1 MQVRVVHSGSLH
13 LPLRL
18 KAFAIVQDDKN
29 QITDWLPDEL
39 REQSSERRS
48 RMIVDLKGSTVV
60 SYVFQSTTVRP
71 PASLAMCRLD
81 CSTRAA
87 FWCPVP
93 PITSPSQTAARIS
106 CVVPPRLLWSHVKQ
120 PDTPGPTMTMASSS
134 NQRSRTGT
142 TAQQAL

>member
-1 MQVRVVHSGSLH
+1 MHSGSLH

-60 SYVFQSTTVRP
+60 SYVFQSTTVR
-71 PASLAMCRLD
+71 
-81 CSTRAA
+81 STRQLY
-87 FWCPVP
+87 PHSVMH
-93 PITSPSQTAARIS
+93 
-106 CVVPPRLLWSHVKQ
+106 L
-120 PDTPGPTMTMASSS
+120 
-134 NQRSRTGT
+134 NQ
-142 TAQQAL
+142 

>member
-1 MQVRVVHSGSLH
+1 MHSGSLH

-71 PASLAMCRLD
+71 NAQLTLMAVISLSGVTHAYRLCQF
-81 CSTRAA
+81 CSIEHPHTHLH
-87 FWCPVP
+87 VP
-93 PITSPSQTAARIS
+93 E
-106 CVVPPRLLWSHVKQ
+106 L
-120 PDTPGPTMTMASSS
+120 
-134 NQRSRTGT
+134 
-142 TAQQAL
+142 